1 MSLFKRPFYNTA
13 SFIIKLMRWF
23 QEKQDKKIRTRK
35 GKVYNSLFQD
45 KNSFVYDLTTKL
57 KINLYSDSV
66 LSKIIYNGFEKEE
79 LSFVKE
85 VLTDGDI
92 FIDIGANV
100 GLFSLIASDCIGATG
115 SIVSFEPSPVTFN
128 RLQENITLNAIENS
142 DLRNI
147 ALSNQ
152 LGETNFYISDNG
164 YDAWDSFAP
173 SQDNK
178 LQKTI
183 SVAVSSLDK
192 ELEQV
197 DKSRI
202 KLVKIDVEGWE
213 KYVIMGGENLFR
225 NYAPV
230 VMVEFTEENTFNAG
244 YAIHEIYDL
253 MVDYGYVW
261 HKIKD
266 GKLIHDPKRLHYPY
280 NNLIAIKK

>member
-1 MSLFKRPFYNTA
+1 MSFFKRPFYNTA

-66 LSKIIYNGFEKEE
+66 LSKIIYDGFEEEE

-115 SIVSFEPSPVTFN
+115 SIISFEPSPVTFN

-147 ALSNQ
+147 GLSNQ
-152 LGETNFYISDNG
+152 SGETNFYISDNG

-192 ELEQV
+192 ELQQV

-225 NYAPV
+225 NYAPI

-261 HKIKD
+261 HKVKD